1 MRPWLPF
8 PANAATH
15 AAASQIGDPASMH
28 SLYRQLLEL
37 RHERPVLRRGSI
49 EFAPVQGDVIRY
61 ERRLGD
67 RRVVV
72 LVNLGDLAVAWPADV
87 TDATVLLSTDRTR
100 TGPGGEL
107 GADEAVVLEV

>member
-1 MRPWLPF
+1 
-8 PANAATH
+8 
-15 AAASQIGDPASMH
+15 
-28 SLYRQLLEL
+28 
-37 RHERPVLRRGSI
+37 
-49 EFAPVQGDVIRY
+49 
-61 ERRLGD
+61 
-67 RRVVV
+67 V